1 MYNKLNKLSPRKA
14 YYLVIQSLDIKPE
27 WAELGGKKKKK

>member
-1 MYNKLNKLSPRKA
+1 MYNKFNKLSPRKA

-27 WAELGGKKKKK
+27 WAELGGKEKKK